1 MIIEGIEE
9 QLVVGVRRVDGR
21 STSDR
26 EAEKSRHVVFDHST
40 TDRVDLPDGQHIE
53 QGRARDE
60 LSIAPA
66 VGQQP
71 PESWLYTAVDDHRVV
86 RQRQ

>member
-1 MIIEGIEE
+1 MIIEGIEK
-9 QLVVGVRRVDGR
+9 QLIVGVRRVDGR

-26 EAEKSRHVVFDHST
+26 EAEKSRHAIFDHST
-40 TDRVDLPDGQHIE
+40 TDSVDLVEGQHIE

-71 PESWLYTAVDDHRVV
+71 PESWLHTAVDDHCAV